1 MSDLL
6 NQALKLMEARDLVGA
21 RHALRR
27 AVEAGDADAAL
38 IEASLTANGSG
49 APADWGAA
57 VALLRA
63 AAERHGGVA
72 AEDLALIEAMA
83 LDADGAPLSLPEAE
97 VLSEAPHV
105 ALRRGFLTPAECAH
119 IAVSVQDL
127 LGPSQV
133 ADPATGRPIEH
144 PIRTSSAALIG
155 PTRETLPIQAI
166 LERIAAATGTL
177 VAQGEALT
185 VLHYAPGQ
193 QYRPHLDALP
203 ATANQRIGTML
214 LYLNEGYIG
223 GETRFD
229 ATGLTVAGRGGDA
242 LWFVNAA
249 PDGAPD
255 PASRH
260 AGLPLRQGAKWLAT
274 RWVRARPFD
283 VWQGPDAA

>member
-6 NQALKLMEARDLVGA
+6 NQALKLMEARDLPAA
-21 RHALRR
+21 RRALRG

-38 IEASLTANGSG
+38 IEVALTANGAG
-49 APADWGAA
+49 APADWRAA
-57 VALLRA
+57 VALLRT
-63 AAERHGGVA
+63 AAERHGGA
-72 AEDLALIEAMA
+72 AADDLALLEAMA
-83 LDADGAPLSLPEAE
+83 LDAEGAPLSLPEAE
-97 VLSEAPHV
+97 VLSEAPH
-105 ALRRGFLTPAECAH
+105 ATMRRGFLTPDECAH
-119 IAVSVQDL
+119 IAISVQDL

-133 ADPATGRPIEH
+133 ADPASGKLIEH

-166 LERIAAATGTL
+166 LRRIAAATGT
-177 VAQGEALT
+177 AATQGEALT

-242 LWFVNAA
+242 LWFVNAG

-255 PASRH
+255 PAARH
-260 AGLPLRQGAKWLAT
+260 AGLPVRQGAKWLAT

-283 VWQGPDAA
+283 VWRGPDAA